1 MEENKHT
8 AGVSP
13 EIIKGS
19 DNDNVSPETIK
30 GEPTEVKKV
39 DDDAATAE
47 EVEAFIRDRR
57 RTAASDKGHSTSGRM
72 STTGGSPDDEV
83 DIFGEHL
90 APENSIDPYL
100 EPDPTLPW
108 VKYGAGKRDRDA
120 QLQQG
125 DFVQLDARHPP
136 ARPEAF

>member
-30 GEPTEVKKV
+30 GESTEVKKV

-57 RTAASDKGHSTSGRM
+57 RTAARENGHIWHRR
-72 STTGGSPDDEV
+72 
-83 DIFGEHL
+83 I
-90 APENSIDPYL
+90 
-100 EPDPTLPW
+100 
-108 VKYGAGKRDRDA
+108 R
-120 QLQQG
+120 
-125 DFVQLDARHPP
+125 
-136 ARPEAF
+136 

>member
-30 GEPTEVKKV
+30 GESTEVKKV

-47 EVEAFIRDRR
+47 EVAVNSRARSARLRVAEKIAIR
-57 RTAASDKGHSTSGRM
+57 
-72 STTGGSPDDEV
+72 
-83 DIFGEHL
+83 
-90 APENSIDPYL
+90 N
-100 EPDPTLPW
+100 
-108 VKYGAGKRDRDA
+108 
-120 QLQQG
+120 
-125 DFVQLDARHPP
+125 
-136 ARPEAF
+136 